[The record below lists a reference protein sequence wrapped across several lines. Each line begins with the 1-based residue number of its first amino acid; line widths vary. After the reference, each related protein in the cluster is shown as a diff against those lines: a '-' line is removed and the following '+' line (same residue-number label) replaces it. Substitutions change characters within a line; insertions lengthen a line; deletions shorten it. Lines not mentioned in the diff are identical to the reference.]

1 LAESENSYRNV
12 KQESSAARKSFSGNS
27 MLSHPGVE
35 CERINKNPN
44 SKAFHKQEIVGQV
57 HFTRCPNDPL
67 KGLANA
73 TSKILGLANFSSD
86 LEISTAF
93 AKSLEVSFILHLFRC
108 RSLACFGLGLG
119 FSNRDLGGYRI
130 LPFVTTN

>member
-1 LAESENSYRNV
+1 
-12 KQESSAARKSFSGNS
+12 
-27 MLSHPGVE
+27 MLSNPGGE
-35 CERINKNPN
+35 RERITKNNQN
-44 SKAFHKQEIVGQV
+44 SKPFHRQEIVGQV
-57 HFTRCPNDPL
+57 HFTRCPHNPL
-67 KGLANA
+67 KGVAND

-119 FSNRDLGGYRI
+119 FSNRGLGEYRI
-130 LPFVTTN
+130 LPFVTSN